1 MNRKR
6 DLIQIEEAYSAVAGN
21 PPGKAA
27 AKQQLKPGKAI
38 NSTYERAG
46 KEVKTKMPAANP
58 GQYKGFV
65 QDNSGPAGADNF
77 HSVELDPDNPAISDE
92 NAYDVKQMSDEGAD
106 TYFKA
111 ENKKIAKENIN
122 NSMAKNKSIFDRL
135 YEEVMDD
142 ETFDAVELGIGD
154 DEAGDDIES
163 SDEITIT
170 IDKDLALKL
179 HDVLVD
185 VLDGGTDGVDDEAD
199 LEPEGDLGDEDEQ
212 EYGHN
217 KGDSRLT
224 KADEDEDE
232 EHSKRY
238 GTGKHQYRRKK
249 VDGHE
254 TKAGEGPK
262 GHYKDYEGEEDED
275 EESFN
280 YFGEEIEA
288 EDLGT
293 PLVNQKEGNPTPVTG
308 SANVIKSSHT
318 SSVGKK
324 GGDGKVTDKVGDDG
338 DEGTPLVNQKKGNA
352 MSVKGSSNVVKS
364 KYTSKSGGEYF
375 TKNG

>member
-38 NSTYERAG
+38 DSTYERAG
-46 KEVKTKMPAANP
+46 KKVKTKMPAANP
-58 GQYKGFV
+58 GKYKGFV
-65 QDNSGPAGADNF
+65 HDNSGPAGADNF
-77 HSVELDPDNPAISDE
+77 TSVELDPDNPAISDE
-92 NAYDVKQMSDEGAD
+92 NAYNVKQMSDEGAD

-154 DEAGDDIES
+154 DEAGDDMES

-232 EHSKRY
+232 QDY
-238 GTGKHQYRRKK
+238 GHNKGDSRL
-249 VDGHE
+249 
-254 TKAGEGPK
+254 TKA
-262 GHYKDYEGEEDED
+262 DEDED
-275 EESFN
+275 EEFN

-288 EDLGT
+288 EDLGH
-293 PLVNQKEGNPTPVTG
+293 PLVNQKKGNPEKPVG
-308 SANVIKSSHT
+308 KNNVVKSAHT
-318 SSVGKK
+318 SSVGSK

-352 MSVKGSSNVVKS
+352 MSVKGSSNLVKS

>member
-6 DLIQIEEAYSAVAGN
+6 DLIQIEEAYDAVVGN
-21 PPGKAA
+21 PPGLKSS
-27 AKQQLKPGKAI
+27 KQQLKPSKAI
-38 NSTYERAG
+38 DKTYEVAG
-46 KEVKTKMPAANP
+46 KQVKTKMPAAKA
-58 GQYKGFV
+58 GTYSKGFV
-65 QDNSGPAGADNF
+65 HDNSGPEGADNF
-77 HSVELDPDNPAISDE
+77 KSTELDPDNPSIKDD

-122 NSMAKNKSIFDRL
+122 NDMAKNKSIFDRL

-142 ETFDAVELGIGD
+142 EQFDAVELGIGD
-154 DEAGDDIES
+154 DEGGDEVET
-163 SDEITIT
+163 DEVTIT
-170 IDKDLALKL
+170 IDRDLATKFHEALAE
-179 HDVLVD
+179 VV
-185 VLDGGTDGVDDEAD
+185 GGETEAGDDEVDMEA
-199 LEPEGDLGDEDEQ
+199 EGELGEDE
-212 EYGHN
+212 EAG
-217 KGDSRLT
+217 GFEEME
-224 KADEDEDE
+224 EDEDE

-288 EDLGT
+288 EDLGH
-293 PLVNQKEGNPTPVTG
+293 PLVNQKEGNPTPVSG
-308 SANVIKSSHT
+308 SANVVKTQYT
-318 SSVGKK
+318 SKVGSK

-338 DEGTPLVNQKKGNA
+338 EEGTPLVNQRKGNPT
-352 MSVKGSSNVVKS
+352 SPKGTANVVKS
-364 KYTSKSGGEYF
+364 KYTSKGANQEYF
-375 TKNG
+375 QKNG

>member
-6 DLIQIEEAYSAVAGN
+6 DLIQIEEAYAAVAGN

-38 NSTYERAG
+38 DTTYERAG
-46 KEVKTKMPAANP
+46 KKVKTKMPAAKP
-58 GQYKGFV
+58 GKYKGFV
-65 QDNSGPAGADNF
+65 HDNSGPQGAANF
-77 HSVELDPDNPAISDE
+77 TSTELDPENPAIGDE
-92 NAYDVKQMSDEGAD
+92 NAFDVKQMSDEGAD

-135 YEEVMDD
+135 YEEVMDED
-142 ETFDAVELGIGD
+142 QFDAVELGIGD
-154 DEAGDDIES
+154 DDGDEVEA

-170 IDKDLALKL
+170 IDKDLATKL
-179 HDVLVD
+179 HEVLADQLDVEVE
-185 VLDGGTDGVDDEAD
+185 GGDDEAD
-199 LEPEGDLGDEDEQ
+199 MEAEGELGEDE
-212 EYGHN
+212 EDGHE
-217 KGDSRLT
+217 DYEEME
-224 KADEDEDE
+224 EDEDE

-288 EDLGT
+288 EDLGH
-293 PLVNQKEGNPTPVTG
+293 PLVNQREGNPTPVTG
-308 SANVIKSSHT
+308 SSNVVKSAHT
-318 SSVGKK
+318 SKVGSK

-338 DEGTPLVNQKKGNA
+338 DEGTPLHNMKKGNPT
-352 MSVKGSSNVVKS
+352 SVKGSANVVKS
-364 KYTSKSGGEYF
+364 KIKGGNQEF
-375 TKNG
+375 FQRNG